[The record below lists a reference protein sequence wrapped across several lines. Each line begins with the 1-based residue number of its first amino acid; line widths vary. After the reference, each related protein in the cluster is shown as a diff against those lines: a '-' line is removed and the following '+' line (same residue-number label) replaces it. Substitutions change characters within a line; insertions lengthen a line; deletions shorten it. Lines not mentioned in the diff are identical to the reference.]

1 MSTAAI
7 NYNKSVTANTNEKKS
22 FVERLVNYFKTN
34 QETIV
39 LGLNTMGGRNI
50 YPYGKNN

>member
-7 NYNKSVTANTNEKKS
+7 NYNKSIKANTNEKKG
-22 FVERLVNYFKTN
+22 FVERLVSYFKEN
-34 QETIV
+34 QEVIV

-50 YPYGKNN
+50 YPYGKN

>member
-7 NYNKSVTANTNEKKS
+7 NYTKSLKVNTNEKKS
-22 FVERLVNYFKTN
+22 FVERLVNYFKAN

-39 LGLNTMGGRNI
+39 LGLNTMGGRSI
-50 YPYGKNN
+50 YPYGKN